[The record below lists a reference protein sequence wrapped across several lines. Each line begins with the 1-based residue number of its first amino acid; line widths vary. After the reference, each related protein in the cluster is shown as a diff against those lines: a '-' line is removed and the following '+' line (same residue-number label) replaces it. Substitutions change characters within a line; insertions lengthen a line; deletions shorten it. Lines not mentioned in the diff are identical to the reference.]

1 MSWQTPERP
10 EHRRSRP
17 RRAAPRAWT
26 TPDPSASRWLA
37 APSQPPAPI
46 AAAVPDPSPA
56 DDRRRHGRR
65 TREALLVAVGALAVV
80 GVLAMGILV
89 GPAEPGS
96 AGAASSGADATPAA
110 TATTSQATMNQ
121 QPEVVLAADVDAASV
136 ADRVIPSVVY
146 VEVLASGRDGAAAP
160 IASGSGVILDT
171 AGHIATNRHVVAAG
185 TTYRVVLYDGRTYDA
200 TLVGVDEATD
210 LAVLDIGA
218 DDLIPITLG
227 SSDTLEV
234 GDPAVAVGS
243 PLGLQ
248 GGPSLTVGVVSA
260 FGREVT
266 TDTSTLYG
274 MLQTDAA
281 ITEGSSGGALVDEA
295 GRLIGITTAVGVSSV
310 GVEGIGFAT
319 PVEIVD
325 RVADELVSDG
335 TASRPGLGITG
346 QTAYRQLADGGEQ
359 PVGVEILA
367 IRAGSAASDAGL
379 AVGDVISKVGDT
391 PIDTMDELVA
401 ALRRHS
407 AGDEVSL
414 AIDGSG
420 AIRTASV
427 VLQDL

>member
-1 MSWQTPERP
+1 MSWQPPTDPSTEGLVPDERP
-10 EHRRSRP
+10 PEP
-17 RRAAPRAWT
+17 GT
-26 TPDPSASRWLA
+26 TPDPSTSRWFA
-37 APSQPPAPI
+37 APSQPHEPI
-46 AAAVPDPSPA
+46 AAAAPDPA
-56 DDRRRHGRR
+56 AAEDRRRHGGR

-89 GPAEPGS
+89 GPAEPGRT
-96 AGAASSGADATPAA
+96 GGASSGADATPTA
-110 TATTSQATMNQ
+110 TATTSQATTNE
-121 QPEVVLAADVDAASV
+121 QPEVVLAADVNAASV
-136 ADRVIPSVVY
+136 ADRVIPSIVY
-146 VEVLASGRDGAAAP
+146 VEVLASGRGGAAAP
-160 IASGSGVILDT
+160 IASGSGVILDA
-171 AGHIATNRHVVAAG
+171 AGHIVTNRHVVAAG
-185 TTYRVVLYDGRTYDA
+185 AAWRVVLHDGRTYDA

-218 DDLIPITLG
+218 DDLTPIALG
-227 SSDTLEV
+227 SSDALGV

-319 PVEIVD
+319 PVEIVG
-325 RVADELVSDG
+325 RVADELIADG
-335 TASRPGLGITG
+335 RASQPGLGITG

-367 IRAGSAASDAGL
+367 LRAGSAASDAGL
-379 AVGDVISKVGDT
+379 DVGDVISKVGDT

-407 AGDEVSL
+407 AGDRL
-414 AIDGSG
+414 ALAVGTGDATRSV
-420 AIRTASV
+420 AV